1 MKLRTVLQNVPDP
14 RGKQGQDYFLWSILG
29 LIVVSLLCGRRGM
42 LAAFHLG
49 RCLNKRQRVALG
61 FTKGVTPCHATLTE
75 TLRAIDGRALA
86 QALGAACCAEGEDQR
101 HIAIDGKTMRA
112 SKDGDGHATHVLSA
126 FCAGLQSILGNEAS
140 RGKGMEIPD
149 ALKLLD
155 QLDLKDKIVTGD
167 AMFCQK
173 SIVAKIAE
181 KVAATYFRSRTIRRT
196 YGRISQRLSTSRFF
210 PLVSFEGVIQK
221 AHGRIERRSIDVL
234 PANAAGIENDWSSV
248 KQSAASRAFGKARR
262 TANGRSP
269 RRKSSI

>member
-1 MKLRTVLQNVPDP
+1 MRRSPKPCAPSMGARW
-14 RGKQGQDYFLWSILG
+14 RSA
-29 LIVVSLLCGRRGM
+29 GRR
-42 LAAFHLG
+42 
-49 RCLNKRQRVALG
+49 V
-61 FTKGVTPCHATLTE
+61 
-75 TLRAIDGRALA
+75 LRR
-86 QALGAACCAEGEDQR
+86 GEDQR

-173 SIVAKIAE
+173 SIVRRSPRKA
-181 KVAATYFRSRTIRRT
+181 AATCFRSRTIRRT

-210 PLVSFEGVIQK
+210 PSSRLRALSKRRMGASNGV
-221 AHGRIERRSIDVL
+221 SIDVL

-248 KQSAASRAFGKARR
+248 KHNLPRHALSAR
-262 TANGRSP
+262 
-269 RRKSSI
+269 